1 MLKAKA
7 AGAVATGRLAEH
19 GSTMTTRRGEAARIK
34 EQYSDHGPGLSRTMG
49 RSSSKSGMLTNIQYR
64 ILKRISPGAPDCCSG
79 AIYEGKSK
87 LAALMGDEIF
97 DKIAGKVIIDFGCG
111 EGADAVEMAVRG
123 AKRVIGIDIRED
135 VLQASRQKALSA
147 GVQNS
152 LFVSST
158 KELADIVVSVD
169 AFEHFADPAGI
180 LRSMNTL
187 LQPAGEVLVSFGPT
201 WYHPL
206 GGHLFSVFPW
216 AHLIFSEK
224 ALIRW
229 RSTFKTDKATRF
241 SEVAGG
247 LNQMT
252 IAKFEELIAGS
263 PLRFASLELVPIKK
277 LRRFHNRLTREFTTA
292 IVRCR
297 LVKRT

>member
-1 MLKAKA
+1 
-7 AGAVATGRLAEH
+7 
-19 GSTMTTRRGEAARIK
+19 
-34 EQYSDHGPGLSRTMG
+34 MG

-79 AIYEGKSK
+79 SIYEGKSK

-169 AFEHFADPAGI
+169 AFEHFGDPAGI

>member
-1 MLKAKA
+1 
-7 AGAVATGRLAEH
+7 
-19 GSTMTTRRGEAARIK
+19 
-34 EQYSDHGPGLSRTMG
+34 
-49 RSSSKSGMLTNIQYR
+49 MLTNIQYR
-64 ILKRISPGAPDCCSG
+64 ILKRISPGAPGCCSG
-79 AIYEGKSK
+79 SVYEGKSK
-87 LAALMGDEIF
+87 LAVQMGDEIF
-97 DKIAGKVIIDFGCG
+97 TRIAGKVIIDFGCG
-111 EGADAVEMAVRG
+111 EGADAVEMAGRG
-123 AKRVIGIDIRED
+123 AKRVIGIDNRED
-135 VLQASRQKALSA
+135 VLQAARQKALSA
-147 GVQNS
+147 GVQNTC

-158 KELADIVVSVD
+158 KELADIVVSMD
-169 AFEHFADPAGI
+169 SFEHFADPAEI
-180 LRSMNTL
+180 LRIMNTL

-229 RSTFKTDKATRF
+229 RSTFKTDGAARF

-252 IAKFEELIAGS
+252 VAKFEKLVASS
-263 PLRFASLELVPIKK
+263 PLKLESFELVPIKK
-277 LRRFHNRLTREFTTA
+277 VRHFHNRLTREFTTA

-297 LVKRT
+297 LVRRT